1 MAKLLYQGHGSYRI
15 TADDGRVLY
24 VDPYAG
30 EGYDK
35 PADIV
40 LITHEHYDHN
50 KLELLTMKPST
61 ILHRSGDMLVNGE
74 YRTVEMDGIT
84 VTAVPACNKNH
95 PISECVG
102 YLIRRYLPHRLYGIH
117 GGAGNR
123 LCPAPPGRILQY
135 GAGGG
140 HGMC

>member
-50 KLELLTMKPST
+50 KLELLTMKPDT

-74 YRTVEMDGIT
+74 YRT
-84 VTAVPACNKNH
+84 C
-95 PISECVG
+95 
-102 YLIRRYLPHRLYGIH
+102 L
-117 GGAGNR
+117 
-123 LCPAPPGRILQY
+123 
-135 GAGGG
+135 
-140 HGMC
+140 

>member
-40 LITHEHYDHN
+40 LITHDNSIAVKADRIVRLQDGKIIYD
-50 KLELLTMKPST
+50 
-61 ILHRSGDMLVNGE
+61 GDAHDPRAVVRPE
-74 YRTVEMDGIT
+74 EMEQDE
-84 VTAVPACNKNH
+84 PA
-95 PISECVG
+95 
-102 YLIRRYLPHRLYGIH
+102 
-117 GGAGNR
+117 
-123 LCPAPPGRILQY
+123 
-135 GAGGG
+135 AGGFSDASPAEQEAG
-140 HGMC
+140 A

>member
-50 KLELLTMKPST
+50 KLELLTMKPDT

-95 PISECVG
+95 HSHPYEA
-102 YLIRRYLPHRLYGIH
+102 RRSLR
-117 GGAGNR
+117 
-123 LCPAPPGRILQY
+123 
-135 GAGGG
+135 
-140 HGMC
+140 

>member
-40 LITHEHYDHN
+40 IITHE
-50 KLELLTMKPST
+50 MS
-61 ILHRSGDMLVNGE
+61 V
-74 YRTVEMDGIT
+74 VEEICSHVAIIDKSHIAEQGSVEEIFT
-84 VTAVPACNKNH
+84 NPKTAIARRMIFAIDFFIFFFLSFGHKRKRPFDLQKN
-95 PISECVG
+95 
-102 YLIRRYLPHRLYGIH
+102 
-117 GGAGNR
+117 A
-123 LCPAPPGRILQY
+123 A
-135 GAGGG
+135 
-140 HGMC
+140 

>member
-15 TADDGRVLY
+15 IADDGRVLY

-50 KLELLTMKPST
+50 KLELLTMKPGT
-61 ILHRSGDMLVNGE
+61 I
-74 YRTVEMDGIT
+74 
-84 VTAVPACNKNH
+84 
-95 PISECVG
+95 
-102 YLIRRYLPHRLYGIH
+102 
-117 GGAGNR
+117 
-123 LCPAPPGRILQY
+123 PAPFGRY
-135 GAGGG
+135 AGER
-140 HGMC
+140 